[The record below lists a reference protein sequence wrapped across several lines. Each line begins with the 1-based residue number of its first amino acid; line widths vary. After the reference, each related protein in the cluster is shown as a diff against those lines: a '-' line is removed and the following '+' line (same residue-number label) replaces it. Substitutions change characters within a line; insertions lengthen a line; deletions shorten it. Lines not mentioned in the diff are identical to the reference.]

1 MTGKL
6 YKNQEELD
14 AELVNLQDVLGE
26 HPCELVE
33 GEVPALGL
41 EGVPVDQVLKQA
53 LIRQFRLL
61 ERAPETPRFVLYQ
74 LKTGQRSVI
83 CVAKD
88 VNDQLIFSYRDF
100 DARPPT
106 KRVKDTIE
114 EAVDEYE
121 QKG

>member
-1 MTGKL
+1 
-6 YKNQEELD
+6 
-14 AELVNLQDVLGE
+14 
-26 HPCELVE
+26 
-33 GEVPALGL
+33 VPALGT
-41 EGVPVDQVLKQA
+41 ESVPVDQVLKQA
-53 LIRQFRLL
+53 LLKQFRLL
-61 ERAPETPRFVLYQ
+61 AQTPGTPRFVLYQ

-88 VNDQLIFSYRDF
+88 VNNQLIFSYRDF

-121 QKG
+121 DKG